1 MLYDRIVDNKE
12 VGRKI
17 WKICTAFNNDLYSVE
32 RFVLRWKICTT
43 LNDLYYVERFVLRW
57 MICTTLNDL
66 YYVEWY
72 VLRWMICTTLSDL
85 YYVERSELRWM
96 NFITL
101 NDLYY
106 VEWFVQRWM
115 IFYFLAKF
123 VGPRMICTALK
134 DLYYVE
140 WFGVRWMICTTLNH
154 LGYDELLSIGFLMSA
169 RCAYSKKYCKIFYTN
184 LWVDFL
190 LTWKY
195 QEIFLA
201 LPQELVIKRCFWS
214 L

>member
-12 VGRKI
+12 IGRTI

-32 RFVLRWKICTT
+32 RFA
-43 LNDLYYVERFVLRW
+43 LRW

-66 YYVEWY
+66 YYVEWF
-72 VLRWMICTTLSDL
+72 VLRWVICT
-85 YYVERSELRWM
+85 
-96 NFITL
+96 TL

-106 VEWFVQRWM
+106 VEWFVLSWMICTTLNDLYYVRWVNCTILNDLYYVEWFVQHWM

-123 VGPRMICTALK
+123 VRPRKICTALT

-184 LWVDFL
+184 LWVDFFL
-190 LTWKY
+190 IWKY
-195 QEIFLA
+195 QEEIYSA
-201 LPQELVIKRCFWS
+201 LPQKLVIKRCFWS